1 MHRHA
6 LLLLFIVASDAFFS
20 PATLP
25 CRRCRSS
32 RSSSRSSSRG
42 LPSPAPAVSR
52 RHLLL
57 LQAVNTAG
65 PDPLSPGGDEEDD
78 EDEEDIVMRF
88 FRDIGDG
95 DEDEEEEAR
104 PR

>member
-20 PATLP
+20 PVTLP
-25 CRRCRSS
+25 CRRCR
-32 RSSSRSSSRG
+32 SSRSSSRG

-65 PDPLSPGGDEEDD
+65 PDPLSPGEEEEDD

-88 FRDIGDG
+88 YRDIGDG